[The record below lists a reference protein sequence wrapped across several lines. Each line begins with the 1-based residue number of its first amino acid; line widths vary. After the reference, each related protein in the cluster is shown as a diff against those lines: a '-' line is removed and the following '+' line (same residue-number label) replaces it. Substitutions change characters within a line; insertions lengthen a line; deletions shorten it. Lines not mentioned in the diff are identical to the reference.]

1 MNGLNI
7 PDELKQLRQWCNWRM
22 VGDSKLPITPSGGVF
37 RSNDKTTF
45 STFDEVVASGEHIA
59 FVIQDDDDYT
69 GVDLDNCINE
79 KGELRDWAAPIV
91 CRLDGVAYAE
101 ISPSGKGIKFL
112 TKAKKQ
118 PGAKC
123 VKKFDGGKQQLECY
137 DFNRFWTITQN
148 VFAGNKT
155 IGDGQAAIDW
165 ICETH
170 LTDKTGN
177 LTGFV
182 LVPTGMA
189 PQLPLSE
196 RAQRY
201 VDSVPFPSEGG
212 RNNAA
217 FSLAGHLL
225 AMEDDA
231 GRTLSVADVE
241 SLVGV
246 WNMRGGNPLSSKEI
260 ASAVRSASKN
270 GSKRSPKPP
279 LEVNVGTEDRLPPM
293 PRMQIPAD
301 SLRPPGM
308 ISDII
313 DYTLETSMYP
323 QPELALAGAIALM
336 ATITGRKLTDN
347 YGTRTNVYVIGLAP
361 SGSGKE
367 QARKTNKTLLMLA
380 GADHMIG
387 PERLASSA
395 GLVSQI
401 ALSPTILFQLDEMGR
416 MLATLKN
423 PGKSPHLFNIAT
435 VLMQIYGCSD
445 SIWIGDAY
453 ADIRKTQKI
462 DQPHP
467 VVYGTAVPEGF
478 WEALTAENVTDGL
491 LGRMLPF
498 ESAKGYV
505 DPQTPKSTPPPD
517 KLVEAVRFW
526 TEMKLG
532 GNLHQM
538 HPQPMKAEYT
548 EAARARFDDHML
560 EISKRRRGEDSQ
572 SAALWSRSA
581 GKAGKLA
588 LIFAASR
595 QPFCESPVV
604 DYEDV
609 DRAIKLSNWITRMIQ
624 KQVFEHVSTNEQ
636 EDRTKKVYRML
647 STPMTKSQI
656 TRRTQWLGRRERAE
670 ILETL
675 IEAGLIE
682 FVVEQSDGAGAPRTI
697 FKRSGAEVG

>member
-1 MNGLNI
+1 MI
-7 PDELKQLRQWCNWRM
+7 PDELKQLRQWCNWKM
-22 VGDSKLPITPSGGVF
+22 VGDSKFPIMPDGGVF

-45 STFDEVVASGEHIA
+45 STYEEAVAGGEQIA
-59 FVIQDDDDYT
+59 FVIQKDDEYT
-69 GVDLDNCINE
+69 GVDLDNCFDEQGN
-79 KGELRDWAAPIV
+79 LRDWAAPIV

-118 PGAKC
+118 PDAKC

-137 DFNRFWTITQN
+137 DFNRFWTITQD
-148 VFAGNKT
+148 VYAGNKT
-155 IGDGQAAIDW
+155 IGDGQTAIDW
-165 ICETH
+165 ICENH
-170 LTDKTGN
+170 LMDKSGN
-177 LTGFV
+177 LAG
-182 LVPTGMA
+182 LILAPAGMSV
-189 PQLPLSE
+189 QLPLSE

-217 FSLAGHLL
+217 FSLAGHLF
-225 AMEDDA
+225 AMEDET
-231 GRTLSVADVE
+231 GRTLTVAEVE
-241 SLVGV
+241 DLVGR
-246 WNMRGGNPLSSKEI
+246 WNMRGSEPLSSKEI

-279 LEVNVGTEDRLPPM
+279 LEVNIGCDDKMPPM
-293 PRMQIPAD
+293 PRQHLPSDA
-301 SLRPPGM
+301 LRPPGM

-323 QPELALAGAIALM
+323 QPELALAGAIALI
-336 ATITGRKLTDN
+336 ATITGRKLTDT

-367 QARKTNKTLLMLA
+367 QARKTNKTLLMMA

-387 PERLASSA
+387 PERVASSA
-395 GLVSQI
+395 GLVTQI
-401 ALSPTILFQLDEMGR
+401 ALSPAILFQLDEMGR
-416 MLATLKN
+416 MLSTLKN

-445 SIWIGDAY
+445 SLWIADAY
-453 ADIRKTQKI
+453 ADIRKTPKI

-467 VVYGTAVPEGF
+467 VIYGTAVPEGF
-478 WEALTAENVTDGL
+478 WESLTAENVTDGL

-505 DPQTPKSTPPPD
+505 DPQTPKSLPPPES
-517 KLVEAVRFW
+517 LVEAVRFW
-526 TEMKLG
+526 TDMKAG
-532 GNLHQM
+532 GNLHKA
-538 HPQPMKAEYT
+538 HPQPLLAEYS
-548 EAARARFDDHML
+548 EAAKARFDSHML
-560 EISKRRRGEDSQ
+560 EISQRRKDEDKQ

-595 QPFCESPVV
+595 QPFCENPVV
-604 DYEDV
+604 DYEDI
-609 DRAIKLSNWITRMIQ
+609 DQGIKLSNWITRLIQ
-624 KQVFEHVSTNEQ
+624 KQVFEHVSANEQ
-636 EDRTKKVYRML
+636 EDRTKKVYRL
-647 STPMTKSQI
+647 LATPMTKSQI
-656 TRRTQWLGRRERAE
+656 TRRTQWLGRRERSE

-682 FVVEQSDGAGAPRTI
+682 FEIEQADGAGAPRTI
-697 FKRSGAEVG
+697 FKRSTVELS